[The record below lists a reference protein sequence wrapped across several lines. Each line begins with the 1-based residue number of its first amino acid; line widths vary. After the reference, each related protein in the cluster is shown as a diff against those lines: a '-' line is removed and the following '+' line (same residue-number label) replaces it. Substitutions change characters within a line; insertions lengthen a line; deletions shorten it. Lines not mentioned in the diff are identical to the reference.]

1 MPSSIDISDEIYD
14 KFKKLVVARDKKFVK
29 VFSHLTRNN
38 TPRFLN
44 ANVDNRHPVRDE
56 DDDMVG
62 WNNLNNQLGALA
74 EDLEMPFETRWR
86 IEDIPI
92 ATRR

>member
-29 VFSHLTRNN
+29 VCSHLTRNN

-44 ANVDNRHPVRDE
+44 NNVDNIYPVRDN
-56 DDDMVG
+56 DDDMMG
-62 WNNLNNQLGALA
+62 WNNINNQLGALV
-74 EDLEMPFETRWR
+74 
-86 IEDIPI
+86 
-92 ATRR
+92 